1 VWASGRLGVRKN
13 AHTRIR
19 PNAIPTHSS
28 RPDRGGQRR
37 LTNILALLDKESGTI
52 EICPGVYKTDHS
64 QHSPSPVSSSSPTT
78 VPEAPSSTAEDE
90 IQRRVAALRTHAPRV
105 RQTPAQQRKTKLQR
119 LADALLDR
127 RDTFYDALQADFQKA
142 PVEVDLTE
150 IKAVTK
156 EAEHA
161 ITNLDDW
168 MEPDPVSSPLLFTGT
183 RSKIHYEP
191 KGTVLIMAPWNY
203 PALLTLGP
211 LVGALAAGNTVAL
224 KPSEHAPHTASAITE
239 LIADLYE
246 EREVTV
252 LTGGPD
258 VAKTLTA
265 QPFDHIYFTGSP
277 TVGRLVMKAAA
288 EHLTSV
294 TLELGGK
301 SPTVVDATADLEQA
315 AGRIAWAKFTN
326 AGQTCIAP
334 DYVLVEDRAHDALVD
349 RLRAHIHQ
357 FYGAS
362 NAAQQ
367 ASDDYARLI
376 HQDHFESVVRLLTD
390 AVDAGATVA
399 AGGAH
404 DAETNFVAP
413 TLLTDV
419 PLDAD
424 IMQEE
429 IFAPLLPVIPYD
441 SLDEALKIIN
451 NRPDPLSLYVFSERE
466 PTVETLLRRTTAGST
481 CVNEALLHFINPN
494 LPFGGKGES
503 GIGRGHGRRSF
514 REFSN
519 ERSVLQRSYGSD
531 LLRPLYPPYDRLTSR
546 FADWV
551 LRFF

>member
-1 VWASGRLGVRKN
+1 V
-13 AHTRIR
+13 
-19 PNAIPTHSS
+19 SS
-28 RPDRGGQRR
+28 
-37 LTNILALLDKESGTI
+37 S
-52 EICPGVYKTDHS
+52 H
-64 QHSPSPVSSSSPTT
+64 PSPVSD
-78 VPEAPSSTAEDE
+78 ASTSTSEDE
-90 IQRRVAALRTHAPRV
+90 IRRRVAALREHAPRV
-105 RQTPAQQRKTKLQR
+105 RQTSADQRKAKLQR
-119 LADALLDR
+119 LADALLER
-127 RDTFYDALQADFQKA
+127 RETFYDALAADFQKA

-161 ITNLDDW
+161 IANLEEW
-168 MEPDPVSSPLLFTGT
+168 MAPDRVDSPLLFTGT
-183 RSKIHYEP
+183 RSEVRYEP
-191 KGTVLIMAPWNY
+191 KGVALIMAPWNY

-211 LVGALAAGNTVAL
+211 LVGALAAGNCVAL

-239 LIADLYE
+239 LITDLYE

-252 LTGGPD
+252 FTGGPD
-258 VAKTLTA
+258 VAQTLTA

-277 TVGRLVMKAAA
+277 TIGRLVMKAAA

-334 DYVLVEDRAHDALVD
+334 DYLLVEDRVHDALVD
-349 RLRAHIHQ
+349 RLRAHVHQ

-362 NAAQQ
+362 AEAQQ
-367 ASDDYARLI
+367 ATDDYARLI
-376 HQDHFESVVRLLTD
+376 HKDHYESVVALLTD
-390 AVDAGATVA
+390 AVEAGATA
-399 AGGAH
+399 TIGGAH
-404 DAETNFVAP
+404 DAKTNFVAP
-413 TLLTDV
+413 TVLTDV

-424 IMQEE
+424 VMQEE
-429 IFAPLLPVIPYD
+429 IFGPLLPVIAYE
-441 SLDEALKIIN
+441 SLDEALRIIN
-451 NRPDPLSLYVFSERE
+451 DRPDPLSLYVFSERE
-466 PTVETLLRRTTAGST
+466 TTVDTVLNRTTAGTTS
-481 CVNEALLHFINPN
+481 VNEALLHFINPN

-519 ERSVLQRSYGSD
+519 ERSVLRRSYGSD
-531 LLRPLYPPYDRLTSR
+531 ALRALYPPYDRLTSR
-546 FADWV
+546 VADWV